1 MGQPFPTPKALA
13 PWSLL
18 GSEKVFEAGD
28 RMRVSRQVVQL
39 PDHAVI
45 DNYYQIDLPTYA
57 TIYAVTDKNEVLVLE
72 QYKHGVG
79 QVCLTLPGGQ
89 IEQGENAEFA
99 ARRELLEETG
109 YGGGMWT
116 AGPSLILHGNQRVAV
131 GHVFVARHVM
141 QLGEP
146 ASEDLEDMRLCLLG
160 RETVRHSIMTGDMP
174 ITSHVAA
181 VGIAE
186 ALLSS
191 Q

>member
-1 MGQPFPTPKALA
+1 MGRQISSPRALV

-28 RMRVSRQVVQL
+28 RMRVMRQVIEL
-39 PDHAVI
+39 PDRAVI

-57 TIYAVTDKNEVLVLE
+57 TIYAVTDKQEVLLLQ

-79 QVCLTLPGGQ
+79 RVCLTLPGGQ
-89 IEQGENAEFA
+89 IEHGENPEFA

-116 AGPSLILHGNQRVAV
+116 VGPSLVLHGNQRVAV
-131 GHVFVARHVM
+131 GHVFVAQHVIK
-141 QLGEP
+141 LAEARSG
-146 ASEDLEDMRLCLLG
+146 DLEEMRIVLQP
-160 RETVRHSIMTGDMP
+160 RETVSQSMLNGSMP

-186 ALLSS
+186 ALLAG